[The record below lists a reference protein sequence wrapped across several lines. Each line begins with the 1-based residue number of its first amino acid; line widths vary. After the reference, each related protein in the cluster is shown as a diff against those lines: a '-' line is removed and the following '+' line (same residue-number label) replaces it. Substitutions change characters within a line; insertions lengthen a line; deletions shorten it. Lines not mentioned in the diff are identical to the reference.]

1 MGEQPVVSSASRIP
15 ELVLTM
21 TGATAIVSAGL
32 VGFAAKAEISYM
44 SRNHDNPTE
53 GGEQT
58 FSGNPTV
65 SGMIAMVMGV
75 AMVENSNAK

>member
-1 MGEQPVVSSASRIP
+1 VA
-15 ELVLTM
+15 
-21 TGATAIVSAGL
+21 GAIAIVSTGL
-32 VGFAAKAEISYM
+32 VGFAAKAEISHM

-65 SGMIAMVMGV
+65 SSMIGMVMGV
-75 AMVENSNAK
+75 IMVEHGNTK